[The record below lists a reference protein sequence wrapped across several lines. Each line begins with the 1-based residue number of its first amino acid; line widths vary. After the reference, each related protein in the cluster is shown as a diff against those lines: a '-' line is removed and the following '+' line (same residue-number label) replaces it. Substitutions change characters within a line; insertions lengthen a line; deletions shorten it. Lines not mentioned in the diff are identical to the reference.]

1 MWKASEMRRA
11 ILGINLLGLLLLG
24 GCADDPEAAATL
36 SVKGYVEAELD
47 TLHAASVALQ
57 RAAPEPDADGWNA
70 RDDAE
75 AVASMRR
82 EWARARAAYERIE
95 GAIAVLFPH
104 LDVSTDERYDG
115 FIELEADADLF
126 DGEGAT
132 GMHAIERILWADA
145 HPPNVVAF
153 ESLLVGYAPARF
165 PETEAEARR
174 FRDALVA
181 RLIEDI
187 ETMRT
192 QFAPLALDPATAFGG
207 VIGSMGEQVEKIS
220 LAATGEDESRYA
232 QTTLADMR
240 ANLEGGRQIYLAFQ
254 PWVRAHGPE
263 ADDEVAAGF
272 DRLDAAYG
280 ALSGD
285 SLPPVPEGWN
295 PDEPDPAHLDG
306 AYGRL
311 WQRVSAEADPDS
323 PTSLVSAMRA
333 AARVIDVPIAP

>member
-1 MWKASEMRRA
+1 
-11 ILGINLLGLLLLG
+11 
-24 GCADDPEAAATL
+24 
-36 SVKGYVEAELD
+36 
-47 TLHAASVALQ
+47 
-57 RAAPEPDADGWNA
+57 
-70 RDDAE
+70 
-75 AVASMRR
+75 
-82 EWARARAAYERIE
+82 
-95 GAIAVLFPH
+95 
-104 LDVSTDERYDG
+104 
-115 FIELEADADLF
+115 
-126 DGEGAT
+126 
-132 GMHAIERILWADA
+132 
-145 HPPNVVAF
+145 
-153 ESLLVGYAPARF
+153 
-165 PETEAEARR
+165 
-174 FRDALVA
+174 
-181 RLIEDI
+181 
-187 ETMRT
+187 
-192 QFAPLALDPATAFGG
+192 
-207 VIGSMGEQVEKIS
+207 
-220 LAATGEDESRYA
+220 
-232 QTTLADMR
+232 MR